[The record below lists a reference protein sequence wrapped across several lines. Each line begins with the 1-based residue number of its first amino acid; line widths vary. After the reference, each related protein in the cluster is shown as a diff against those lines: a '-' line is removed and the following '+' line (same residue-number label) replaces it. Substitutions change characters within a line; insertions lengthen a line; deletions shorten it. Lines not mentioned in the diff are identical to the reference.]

1 MLTRPGSRT
10 FWARGGSRRSNSINW
25 GISDDAGKIRLTLFN
40 KQFETILSNICNLGR
55 CSKLQKKKTWP
66 AWGSPG
72 SEILCQI
79 SISQYQESVN
89 AEIKK
94 RREESNRKDKL
105 EVNSNFFSYI
115 TSLQYFDV
123 GDIRM
128 MLWFCYHSVMFNQ
141 DELRGL
147 LEEVDKLTTGVSK
160 VDNNCV
166 NQTVWFNVDWLYC
179 LAPICI
185 LI

>member
-1 MLTRPGSRT
+1 M
-10 FWARGGSRRSNSINW
+10 
-25 GISDDAGKIRLTLFN
+25 
-40 KQFETILSNICNLGR
+40 
-55 CSKLQKKKTWP
+55 
-66 AWGSPG
+66 
-72 SEILCQI
+72 CQI

-123 GDIRM
+123 GDIRI
-128 MLWFCYHSVMFNQ
+128 MFNQ

-147 LEEVDKLTTGVSK
+147 LEDVDKLMTGVSK
-160 VDNNCV
+160 VDIFLGHMV
-166 NQTVWFNVDWLYC
+166 SHDVD
-179 LAPICI
+179 
-185 LI
+185 